1 MRVKQ
6 IEKLMDIAKTAA
18 AVLLSFLATIVL
30 ICLVSSTP
38 LETVKDFFL
47 GPFQTTRRIG
57 NIIEMAIPI
66 CFTGCGI
73 CIMYSTGH
81 INMGSS
87 GYFYM
92 GGLAASVLAY
102 KLMLPTGLHP
112 LVCILFGGL
121 IAALI
126 ASIPAILCIKWDI
139 NEVVSS
145 LMFNYI
151 WVYLGTYIL
160 RNFML
165 DPTAGF
171 NASMAY
177 QETAKLS
184 RIIPGTRIHTGLII
198 VTAVVIFSWL
208 FLRKT
213 KWGYQIR
220 MMGFNGK
227 FAIYS
232 GMGVTSTLLFSQM
245 LGGFIAGIGG
255 ATEVLGMYTR
265 FEWAAAPSTGF
276 DGIMVAAIAHRN
288 PALVPVAALF
298 LAYVRVGADVISRTS
313 DVPSE
318 IVSIIQAL
326 IIMLVGAQMF
336 LSKIRHKQ
344 IVKASVRELE
354 RGANK

>member
-1 MRVKQ
+1 MSVKQ
-6 IEKLMDIAKTAA
+6 IEKLMDVIKTAT
-18 AVLLSFLATIVL
+18 AVLLSFAATIIL
-30 ICLVSSTP
+30 ICLISSTP

-47 GPFQTTRRIG
+47 GPLSTTRRIG

-73 CIMYSTGH
+73 CIMYTTGH

-92 GGLAASVLAY
+92 GGLAASVIAFAVA
-102 KLMLPTGLHP
+102 LPAGVHP
-112 LVCILFGGL
+112 IVCILFGGL
-121 IAALI
+121 VSAVIAA
-126 ASIPAILCIKWDI
+126 IPAILCIKWDI

-151 WVYLGTYIL
+151 WVYLGSWIL
-160 RNFML
+160 RYFML
-165 DPTAGF
+165 DSTAGF
-171 NASMAY
+171 NASKAY
-177 QETAKLS
+177 RETSTLP
-184 RIIPGTRIHTGLII
+184 RIISGTRIHTGLLLVI
-198 VTAVVIFSWL
+198 AVVVFSWL
-208 FLRKT
+208 FLKKT

-220 MMGFNGK
+220 MMGINSK
-227 FAIYS
+227 FAVYS
-232 GMGVTSTLLFSQM
+232 GMGVTGVLMVSQM
-245 LGGFIAGIGG
+245 LGGFLAGIGG

-265 FEWAAAPSTGF
+265 FEWAAAPTTGF
-276 DGIMVAAIAHRN
+276 DGIMVAAIAQRN

-318 IVSIIQAL
+318 IVSMIQGL

-336 LSKIRHKQ
+336 LSGLRHRQ
-344 IVKASVRELE
+344 IVKASVRQAAKE
-354 RGANK
+354 GA

>member
-1 MRVKQ
+1 MSVKQ
-6 IEKLMDIAKTAA
+6 IEKVMDAAKTAA
-18 AVLLSFLATIVL
+18 AVLVSFAATILL

-38 LETVKDFFL
+38 WQTVKDFFL

-87 GYFYM
+87 GYFYI
-92 GGLAASVLAY
+92 GGLAASIVAY
-102 KLMLPTGLHP
+102 GLLLPSGLHP
-112 LVCILFGGL
+112 VVCILAGGL
-121 IAALI
+121 VAALI
-126 ASIPAILCIKWDI
+126 AAIPAVHFSAWGI

-145 LMFNYI
+145 LMLNYI
-151 WVYLGTYIL
+151 WVYLGTWIL
-160 RNFML
+160 RTFML
-165 DPTAGF
+165 DSAAGF
-171 NASMAY
+171 NASKAF

-184 RIIPGTRIHTGLII
+184 RIISGTRVHSGLILA
-198 VTAVVIFSWL
+198 VVVVIFSWL
-208 FLRKT
+208 FLKKT

-220 MMGFNGK
+220 MMGMNSK
-227 FAIYS
+227 FSVYS
-232 GMGVTSTLLFSQM
+232 GMGVTGILLFSQM
-245 LGGFIAGIGG
+245 LGGFLAGIGG
-255 ATEVLGMYTR
+255 ACEVLGMYTR
-265 FEWAAAPSTGF
+265 FEWAAAPTTGF
-276 DGIMVAAIAHRN
+276 DGIMVAAIAYRN

-336 LSKIRHKQ
+336 LSGIRHKQ
-344 IVKASVRELE
+344 IVKASVRQLAKE
-354 RGANK
+354 GK

>member
-1 MRVKQ
+1 MNVKQ
-6 IEKLMDIAKTAA
+6 IEKIMDVAKTLA
-18 AVLLSFLATIVL
+18 AVLLSFAATILL

-87 GYFYM
+87 GYFYV
-92 GGLAASVLAY
+92 GGLAASILAY
-102 KLMLPTGLHP
+102 SILLPAGVHP
-112 LVCILFGGL
+112 LVCILFGG
-121 IAALI
+121 IMAALI
-126 ASIPAILCIKWDI
+126 AAIPAILCIKWDI

-145 LMFNYI
+145 LMLNYI
-151 WVYLGTYIL
+151 WVYLGTWIL

-165 DPTAGF
+165 DPDAGF
-171 NASMAY
+171 NASQSY

-184 RIIPGTRIHTGLII
+184 QIVSGTRVHFGLII
-198 VTAVVIFSWL
+198 AIAVVLFSWL
-208 FLRKT
+208 FLKKT

-220 MMGFNGK
+220 MMGINSK
-227 FAIYS
+227 FAVYS
-232 GMGVTSTLLFSQM
+232 GMGVTGILLSSQM

-265 FEWAAAPSTGF
+265 FEWSAAPTTGF
-276 DGIMVAAIAHRN
+276 DGIMVAAIAQRN

-336 LSKIRHKQ
+336 LSGIRHKQ
-344 IVKASVRELE
+344 IVKA
-354 RGANK
+354 ANRQMVKEG

>member
-1 MRVKQ
+1 MSVKQ
-6 IEKLMDIAKTAA
+6 IEKVMDAAKTAA
-18 AVLLSFLATIVL
+18 AVLLSFAATILL

-38 LETVKDFFL
+38 WQTVKDFFL

-57 NIIEMAIPI
+57 NVIEMAIPI

-87 GYFYM
+87 GYFYI
-92 GGLAASVLAY
+92 GGLAASMVAY
-102 KLMLPTGLHP
+102 GLLLPSGLHP
-112 LVCILFGGL
+112 VVCILVGGL
-121 IAALI
+121 VAALI
-126 ASIPAILCIKWDI
+126 AAIPAVLFSAWGI

-145 LMFNYI
+145 LMLNYI
-151 WVYLGTYIL
+151 WVYLGTWIL
-160 RNFML
+160 RTFML
-165 DPTAGF
+165 DSAAGF
-171 NASMAY
+171 NASKAF

-184 RIIPGTRIHTGLII
+184 RIISGTRVHSGLILA
-198 VTAVVIFSWL
+198 VVVVIFSWL
-208 FLRKT
+208 FLKKT

-220 MMGFNGK
+220 MMGMNSK
-227 FAIYS
+227 FSVYS
-232 GMGVTSTLLFSQM
+232 GMGVTGILLSSQM
-245 LGGFIAGIGG
+245 LGGFLAGIGG
-255 ATEVLGMYTR
+255 ACEVLGMYTR
-265 FEWAAAPSTGF
+265 FEWAAAPTTGF
-276 DGIMVAAIAHRN
+276 DGIMVAAIAYRN

-336 LSKIRHKQ
+336 LSGIRHKQ
-344 IVKASVRELE
+344 IVKASVRQLAKE
-354 RGANK
+354 GK

>member
-1 MRVKQ
+1 MSVKQ
-6 IEKLMDIAKTAA
+6 VERIMDVVKTAV
-18 AVLLSFLATIVL
+18 AVLLSFAATILL
-30 ICLVSSTP
+30 IFLVSSTP
-38 LETVKDFFL
+38 VQTVRDFFI

-87 GYFYM
+87 GYFYA
-92 GGLAASVLAY
+92 GGLAASVMAYRFLLPMGIHPVVCVLA
-102 KLMLPTGLHP
+102 
-112 LVCILFGGL
+112 GG
-121 IAALI
+121 IAASII
-126 ASIPAILCIKWDI
+126 AAIPAILCIKWEI

-145 LMFNYI
+145 LMLNYI
-151 WVYLGTYIL
+151 WVFLGTWIL
-160 RNFML
+160 RTFML

-171 NASMAY
+171 NASIAY
-177 QETAKLS
+177 QETAKLPQ
-184 RIIPGTRIHTGLII
+184 IIAGTRIHVGLFIA
-198 VTAVVIFSWL
+198 VAVVIFSWL
-208 FLRKT
+208 FLKKT

-220 MMGFNGK
+220 MMGINGK
-227 FAIYS
+227 FAVYS
-232 GMGVTSTLLFSQM
+232 GMSVTSILLSSQM
-245 LGGFIAGIGG
+245 LGGFLAGIGG

-265 FEWAAAPSTGF
+265 FEWAAAPTTGF
-276 DGIMVAAIAHRN
+276 DGIMVAAIAQRN

-336 LSKIRHKQ
+336 LSGIRHKQ
-344 IVKASVRELE
+344 IVKTSVRQLARE
-354 RGANK
+354 GK

>member
-1 MRVKQ
+1 MNVKQ
-6 IEKLMDIAKTAA
+6 IEKLMDVAKTAA
-18 AVLLSFLATIVL
+18 AVLLSFVATIVL
-30 ICLVSSTP
+30 IFLVSSTP

-87 GYFYM
+87 GYFYA
-92 GGLAASVLAY
+92 GGLAASMLAY
-102 KLMLPTGLHP
+102 GVMLPAGIHP
-112 LVCILFGGL
+112 VVCLLFGGL

-126 ASIPAILCIKWDI
+126 AALPAILCIKWDI

-145 LMFNYI
+145 LMLNYI
-151 WVYLGTYIL
+151 WVYLGTWIL
-160 RNFML
+160 RNIML
-165 DPTAGF
+165 DPQAGF
-171 NASMAY
+171 NASIAY
-177 QETAKLS
+177 QESSKLPQ
-184 RIIPGTRIHTGLII
+184 IISGTRIHLGLII
-198 VTAVVIFSWL
+198 VVAVVIFSWL
-208 FLRKT
+208 FLKKT

-220 MMGFNGK
+220 MMGINDK
-227 FAIYS
+227 FAVYS
-232 GMGVTSTLLFSQM
+232 GMGVTGILLTSQM
-245 LGGFIAGIGG
+245 LGGFLAGLGG
-255 ATEVLGMYTR
+255 ATEVLGMYSR

-276 DGIMVAAIAHRN
+276 DGIMVAAIAQRN

-336 LSKIRHKQ
+336 LSGIRHKQ
-344 IVKASVRELE
+344 IVKASVRQLAKEGE
-354 RGANK
+354 